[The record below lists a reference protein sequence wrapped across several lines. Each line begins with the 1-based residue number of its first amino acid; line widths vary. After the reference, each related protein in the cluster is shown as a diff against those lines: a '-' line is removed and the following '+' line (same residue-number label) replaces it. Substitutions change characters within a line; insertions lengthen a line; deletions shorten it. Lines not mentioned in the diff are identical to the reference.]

1 MADTFKLISIICMII
16 ALIALIVAVILFF
29 TLNIRKVIGDLSGQT
44 AKKYVKNMQKK
55 TRETVESLNYAK
67 IANENLQV
75 NNENTVNNNYTNN
88 NYVNSTESISSKNSD
103 KINNSNDSITAKLSD
118 EIINKNSDEVT
129 TVLENNATTVL
140 DDNVTTVLNN
150 SSLKINGFEIY
161 LDIVVKHT
169 NEKI

>member
-1 MADTFKLISIICMII
+1 MII

-75 NNENTVNNNYTNN
+75 NNENVVNNNYNNYTNN
-88 NYVNSTESISSKNSD
+88 NANSTESISSKNSD
-103 KINNSNDSITAKLSD
+103 KISNSNDSITAKLSD